1 MATSRVDMKGLYK
14 QKKKSS
20 LQDQDSRNVYSCV
33 DLYFVTHFSVEAMQ
47 YRMVI
52 GCIADLPNHSQISGT
67 TTELGMS
74 SMLVSWNI
82 KT

>member
-14 QKKKSS
+14 QKKK
-20 LQDQDSRNVYSCV
+20 
-33 DLYFVTHFSVEAMQ
+33 FSVEAMQ